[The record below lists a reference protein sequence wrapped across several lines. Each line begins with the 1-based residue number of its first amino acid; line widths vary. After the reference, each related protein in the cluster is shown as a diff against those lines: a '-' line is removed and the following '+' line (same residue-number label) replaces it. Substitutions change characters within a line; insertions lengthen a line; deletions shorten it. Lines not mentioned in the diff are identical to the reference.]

1 MNITA
6 HTDTMSPPPATQQT
20 QTRIGAGT
28 FLISRRFVG
37 DCPVC
42 DLLRQRVQR
51 AAHTTSSI
59 DETSGTAV

>member
-6 HTDTMSPPPATQQT
+6 HTGTMSPPPASRQT

-28 FLISRRFVG
+28 FFVSRRFVG
-37 DCPVC
+37 GCPVC

-59 DETSGTAV
+59 DETSSTAV

>member
-6 HTDTMSPPPATQQT
+6 HTGTMSPPPASRQT

-28 FLISRRFVG
+28 FFVSRRFVG

-51 AAHTTSSI
+51 AVHTTSSI
-59 DETSGTAV
+59 DETSSTAV

>member
-6 HTDTMSPPPATQQT
+6 HTGTMSPPPASRQT

-28 FLISRRFVG
+28 FFVSRRFVG

-42 DLLRQRVQR
+42 DLLWQRVQR

-59 DETSGTAV
+59 DETSSTAV